1 MAVLVLPVRVTV
13 NCPGTWPN
21 SYAVAVVAAMLAVGS
36 VSGAIVTV
44 SELGDPTVYWP
55 PPSQQHPLESVSVTL
70 REPLKISPSGATAM
84 TAEVDPAL
92 TTTEPPSV

>member
-1 MAVLVLPVRVTV
+1 
-13 NCPGTWPN
+13 
-21 SYAVAVVAAMLAVGS
+21 VVALMLAVGS

-44 SELGDPTVYWP
+44 SELGDPTVYPDP
-55 PPSQQHPLESVSVTL
+55 PQQQQHPLESVSVTL

-84 TAEVDPAL
+84 TAEVAPAL